1 MGTLAGVH
9 RIQIASEVAYL
20 VVPGVQLN
28 CRSGMYIKE
37 GGFSPLLI
45 VRIKVIKQELFSNGL
60 YNFTRVAMAIS

>member
-9 RIQIASEVAYL
+9 RIQIASEVSYL
-20 VVPGVQLN
+20 VPGVQLN

-45 VRIKVIKQELFSNGL
+45 DRIKVIKQELFSSGL